1 METGGSRWPVPSA
14 GCISPEA
21 ARGLIKTKPEH
32 RGDLCL
38 YFFALK
44 QLTDAWGPWA
54 PVQTA

>member
-1 METGGSRWPVPSA
+1 MEAGGKRRPVPSV

-38 YFFALK
+38 YFFALGE
-44 QLTDAWGPWA
+44 LTDEWGLWA